1 MIMSQNPNVLKM
13 ITSSLMKGKKMMFF
27 GLIFLVFGGLI
38 ILVLVIGVVAYF
50 SGRGPDFIK
59 QRSNDAPSTKVED
72 SSLYILQERYARGEI
87 DEEEYQKMK
96 RNLKS

>member
-1 MIMSQNPNVLKM
+1 MR
-13 ITSSLMKGKKMMFF
+13 FF

-50 SGRGPDFIK
+50 SDRRPDFLK
-59 QRSNDAPSTKVED
+59 KRSIYDSSIKVED
-72 SSLYILQERYARGEI
+72 SSLDILQERYARGEI

>member
-1 MIMSQNPNVLKM
+1 
-13 ITSSLMKGKKMMFF
+13 MMFF

-38 ILVLVIGVVAYF
+38 VLVLVIGVIAYF
-50 SGRGPDFIK
+50 SGRRPDFLK

-72 SSLYILQERYARGEI
+72 SLLDILQERYARGEI
-87 DEEEYQKMK
+87 DEEEYQKLI

>member
-1 MIMSQNPNVLKM
+1 MR
-13 ITSSLMKGKKMMFF
+13 FF

-72 SSLYILQERYARGEI
+72 SLLYILQERYARGEI

>member
-1 MIMSQNPNVLKM
+1 
-13 ITSSLMKGKKMMFF
+13 MMFF

-38 ILVLVIGVVAYF
+38 ILVLVIGVIAYF
-50 SGRGPDFIK
+50 SGWRPDFLE
-59 QRSNDAPSTKVED
+59 QRSNYASSSKVED
-72 SSLYILQERYARGEI
+72 SSLDILQERYARGEI